1 MKFIDNDLN
10 PMFSARV
17 RQGLMIIGAE
27 ADRDGPWQVHVD
39 IDEHNK
45 AATVMAYLK
54 DPRNYTVSNV

>member
-1 MKFIDNDLN
+1 MSL
-10 PMFSARV
+10 FSARV

-27 ADRDGPWQVHVD
+27 ADRDSPWQVHVD